1 MANSDQVKA
10 LIKSH
15 IDGDDDRF
23 FRISLQLAAHHARQG
38 RDKLA
43 RELKDM
49 VDSGRSKPIAP
60 RRGATPIAR
69 PQGPLEDLLNVSY
82 PDLLLSD
89 VVLRQEAESSLRRF
103 LKEHLNSALLEKH
116 ALRPRRKLL
125 FYGPPGTGKTMT
137 AKALAGELKLPLFV
151 VRFDGLISR
160 YLGETAAKLRLI
172 FDAMVSNRG
181 VYFFDEFDAIGAQRA
196 SSNDVGEIRRIL
208 TSFLQF
214 IEEDASSSILI
225 AATNHEKLLDRALFR
240 RFDDVIPYSLPD
252 GVLIREI
259 LSRGLAHY
267 VDADLNWPPLVEIA
281 KGLSQAE
288 LLRACEDAV
297 KDCLIEGQPSVTQ
310 RMVSSA
316 LGRTN
321 PLLRSG
327 CSDPS
332 LPPTLLN

>member
-1 MANSDQVKA
+1 MANSEQVKA

-38 RDKLA
+38 HDKIA
-43 RELKDM
+43 RELKEM
-49 VDSGRSKPIAP
+49 VDSGRAKPIAP

-82 PDLLLSD
+82 PDLRLND
-89 VVLRQEAESSLRRF
+89 VVLRPEAENSLRRF
-103 LKEHLNSALLEKH
+103 LKEHLNQRLLEKH

-137 AKALAGELKLPLFV
+137 AKALAGELRLPLFV

-172 FDAMVSNRG
+172 FEAMVGNRG

-240 RFDDVIPYSLPD
+240 RFDDVIPYALPD
-252 GVLIREI
+252 DTLIRGVLE
-259 LSRGLAHY
+259 RGLAHY
-267 VDADLNWPPLVEIA
+267 VDADLPWAQIVEA
-281 KGLSQAE
+281 ARGLSQAE
-288 LLRACEDAV
+288 LLRACDDAL
-297 KDCLIEGQPSVTQ
+297 KEHLLEGYHSVTEGLLGEALQ
-310 RMVSSA
+310 RRREIHRRVESEH
-316 LGRTN
+316 
-321 PLLRSG
+321 
-327 CSDPS
+327 
-332 LPPTLLN
+332 

>member
-1 MANSDQVKA
+1 MANSEQVKA

-23 FRISLQLAAHHARQG
+23 FRISLQLAAYHARMG
-38 RDKLA
+38 HDKIARD
-43 RELKDM
+43 LKEM
-49 VDSGRSKPIAP
+49 VDSGRSKPLAP
-60 RRGATPIAR
+60 RRGATPISR

-82 PDLLLSD
+82 PDLRLSD
-89 VVLRQEAESSLRRF
+89 VILRPEAESSLRRF
-103 LKEHLNSALLEKH
+103 LREHLNSGLLEKH

-172 FDAMVSNRG
+172 FEAMLANRG

-196 SSNDVGEIRRIL
+196 SRNDVGEVRRIL

-214 IEEDASSSILI
+214 IEEDTSTSILI

-252 GVLIREI
+252 DALIQQ
-259 LSRGLAHY
+259 LLARGLTHY
-267 VDADLNWPPLVEIA
+267 VESDFEWAPMVPIA
-281 KGLSQAE
+281 KGLSQAD
-288 LLRACEDAV
+288 LLRACDDAL
-297 KDCLIEGQPSVTQ
+297 KEHLLEGHPSVTGELLGE
-310 RMVSSA
+310 A
-316 LGRTN
+316 LKRRREIQLGMEME
-321 PLLRSG
+321 S
-327 CSDPS
+327 
-332 LPPTLLN
+332 

>member
-1 MANSDQVKA
+1 MGEAMANSEQLKA

-15 IDGDDDRF
+15 IDGDDDHF

-38 RDKLA
+38 HDKLA
-43 RELKDM
+43 RELKEM

-60 RRGATPIAR
+60 RRGATPIVR
-69 PQGPLEDLLNVSY
+69 PQGPLQDLLNVSY
-82 PDLLLSD
+82 PDLLLKD
-89 VVLRQEAESSLRRF
+89 VVLRQEAESSLHRF
-103 LKEHLNSALLEKH
+103 LKEHLNSVLLEKH

-172 FDAMVSNRG
+172 FDAMVNNRG

-214 IEEDASSSILI
+214 IEEDASRSILI
-225 AATNHEKLLDRALFR
+225 AATNHDKLLDRALFR
-240 RFDDVIPYSLPD
+240 RFDDVIPYALPD
-252 GVLIREI
+252 AALIREI
-259 LSRGLAHY
+259 IRRGLTHY
-267 VDADLNWPPLVEIA
+267 VDADFSWTQIVKVA
-281 KGLSQAE
+281 KGLSQAD
-288 LLRACEDAV
+288 LLRACEDAL
-297 KDCLIEGQPSVTQ
+297 KEHLLEGHRTVTG
-310 RMVSSA
+310 RSLTEA
-316 LGRTN
+316 LKRRREIHRRVE
-321 PLLRSG
+321 LEA
-327 CSDPS
+327 
-332 LPPTLLN
+332 

>member
-1 MANSDQVKA
+1 MANSEQMKA

-38 RDKLA
+38 HDKIA
-43 RELKDM
+43 RELKEM

-60 RRGATPIAR
+60 RRGATPITR
-69 PQGPLEDLLNVSY
+69 PQGALEELLNVSY
-82 PDLLLSD
+82 PDLRLQD
-89 VVLRQEAESSLRRF
+89 VVLRPEAENSLRRF
-103 LKEHLNSALLEKH
+103 LKEHLNASLLEKH

-172 FDAMVSNRG
+172 FEAMVANRG

-214 IEEDASSSILI
+214 IEEDTSTSILI

-252 GVLIREI
+252 DALIQEI
-259 LSRGLAHY
+259 LARGLVHY
-267 VDADLNWPPLVEIA
+267 VDSDLDWMQIVKVA
-281 KGLSQAE
+281 RGLSQAD
-288 LLRACEDAV
+288 LLRACDDAL
-297 KDCLIEGQPSVTQ
+297 KEHLLEGHRTVTGELL
-310 RMVSSA
+310 SEA
-316 LGRTN
+316 LKRRREIHRRVESE
-321 PLLRSG
+321 P
-327 CSDPS
+327 
-332 LPPTLLN
+332 